1 MARDTDYVLSLLLE
15 NGLVTRM
22 QADQAAD
29 QAMLSDGLYDTVDIL
44 VNSGVLDEA
53 EMTALLAQQYGME
66 VVELT
71 GYEIPEEYNEKIK
84 NLPASYKR
92 LLEENI
98 GNVQGNDDPLS
109 KSFVKMMDM
118 FEDSTGLNLNNIL
131 FNSLKILGTD

>member
-1 MARDTDYVLSLLLE
+1 MDLRHDTPLQQSTIKARVLTP
-15 NGLVTRM
+15 GL
-22 QADQAAD
+22 QGSP
-29 QAMLSDGLYDTVDIL
+29 LGNS
-44 VNSGVLDEA
+44 VNCII
-53 EMTALLAQQYGME
+53 Y
-66 VVELT
+66 
-71 GYEIPEEYNEKIK
+71 
-84 NLPASYKR
+84 SYKK